1 MEETL
6 CQRIY
11 LGKVNDVQRFLL
23 EGTAANCDTAC
34 FCLLLRGREPLSS
47 SQLLFS
53 GDSIIMSSPSPF
65 EKREFHIESLSSSDD
80 AWSTDAVPENKSDGT
95 PFPRDEASRDGL
107 SVLLA
112 LLLLL
117 LLLV

>member
-65 EKREFHIESLSSSDD
+65 EKREFHIESLSTSDQ

-117 LLLV
+117 LLV